1 MRRGVFDCGGA
12 ALPQRPLLSVALGYS
27 VPATNAA
34 PASGMLET
42 LKAGAVEAGTI
53 QQIRHYRRHYR
64 HYRNSHCWWQDR
76 WLCRYLW

>member
-1 MRRGVFDCGGA
+1 MTRKLLAIA
-12 ALPQRPLLSVALGYS
+12 ALSDVLGYS
-27 VPATNAA
+27 VPTTNAA

-42 LKAGAVEAGTI
+42 LKASAVEAGTV

>member
-1 MRRGVFDCGGA
+1 MTRNLLAIA
-12 ALPQRPLLSVALGYS
+12 ALSAALGYS

-34 PASGMLET
+34 PASGMIET
-42 LKAGAVEAGTI
+42 LKASAVEAGTI

-64 HYRNSHCWWQDR
+64 HHRNSNCWWQDR